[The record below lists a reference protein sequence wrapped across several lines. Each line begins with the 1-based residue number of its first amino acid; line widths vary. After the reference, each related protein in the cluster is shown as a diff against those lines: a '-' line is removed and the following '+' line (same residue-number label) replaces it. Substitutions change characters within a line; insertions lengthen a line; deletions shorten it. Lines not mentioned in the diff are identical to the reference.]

1 MDGSWT
7 GSIGRLPRDVLFFL
21 NNIEKLILERTSSP
35 PHFSFSTATLEP
47 CKPAP
52 CLPLSQGCGKGS
64 LSTSTGLNSPESPS
78 TSAET
83 STAGPLLGAPGLTT
97 RSKDA
102 TNGAP
107 GLTTRSKA
115 ALNGATGLTT
125 RSKDATNGVPGLTI
139 SSKDATRG
147 SWPYY

>member
-1 MDGSWT
+1 MLFHRLSKKASGNEEHPEANLILNPRTLMDGSWT

-107 GLTTRSKA
+107 GLT
-115 ALNGATGLTT
+115 
-125 RSKDATNGVPGLTI
+125 RSKDAAR
-139 SSKDATRG
+139 SKGHR
-147 SWPYY
+147 Y